1 MGEQVFSEPTQPLLH
16 SSRPH
21 GSVDP
26 EFSDSSDVAV
36 DKAIADQSTLQNALP
51 AGLDA
56 VSRQGMLQPTA
67 GAGGYIGSPPGEPQW
82 PLPQTGPKKR
92 VAVAAVV
99 GLPMAIITV
108 IIVAALVGNSLLA
121 ALGSPS
127 RTSSRVVSA
136 SPTVQS
142 QQAVVASPSAQSQQA
157 VAGLPTATRVPT
169 AASSSQPTTTPL
181 APTSWLVVAPT
192 TVALDCHSATSVM
205 IQLSNTGPEAVSWA
219 AQTTS
224 THQSGVAVE
233 PASGSLP
240 AGGTQAITLSVSSG
254 NSTGSQGTI
263 LFAVVSGQ
271 QATHPAQV
279 SYTTTGCGGD

>member
-56 VSRQGMLQPTA
+56 VSRQGMLQPTV

-142 QQAVVASPSAQSQQA
+142 QQAV
-157 VAGLPTATRVPT
+157 AGLPTATRVPT

-224 THQSGVAVE
+224 THQSGVAAE